1 MNKVDKSWWRQYS
14 KKYCFNVK
22 NVRRN
27 NEYLLNNAT
36 KWRIVTISLKHTGS
50 GMYIIEGFVDNE
62 WKFLKGTDVMY
73 STPNNHWYRNYENAY
88 NRCKKIARKFSEI
101 KMNSL
106 IFESAYAS
114 MKYGAIGYKNDVEL
128 KDL

>member
-1 MNKVDKSWWRQYS
+1 MNKVDKSWWRQHS

-22 NVRRN
+22 NVRMN

-36 KWRIVTISLKHTGS
+36 KWRIVVIKLPCSKC
-50 GMYIIEGFVDNE
+50 YIIEGCVNDE
-62 WKFLKGTDVMY
+62 WKFLKGTDVTF
-73 STPNNHWYRNYENAY
+73 STPDNHWYRDCENAY
-88 NRCKKIARKFSEI
+88 NRCKKIARKFPEI

-106 IFESAYAS
+106 IFESSYAS
-114 MKYGAIGYKNDVEL
+114 MKYGSTGYKNVEL